1 MIWNLGRNYEYFLDF
16 EGRGRGREWEMGR
29 WGDWEIGRWGDW
41 EVGREGIDF
50 WNSVRVLKS
59 DRVGVCFFLIAVLY
73 SYDGCGIPFFVE
85 GFGFSSFFV
94 RESYE
99 NEGYPQV
106 FCLEF
111 V

>member
-1 MIWNLGRNYEYFLDF
+1 MICNFGRNYEYFLDF
-16 EGRGRGREWEMGR
+16 EESGRWGGGEERGRGGVGVGVGEMGR
-29 WGDWEIGRWGDW
+29 G
-41 EVGREGIDF
+41 GIDF

-59 DRVGVCFFLIAVLY
+59 DRVGFFLIAVLY